1 MRDERRVKEQM
12 YELAVAEG
20 MQPEP
25 IQMPNYP
32 QSNGSMAV
40 NQKGNAT
47 AYNQNM

>member
-1 MRDERRVKEQM
+1 M

-25 IQMPNYP
+25 INMPNYP
-32 QSNGSMAV
+32 GMNV

-47 AYNQNM
+47 AYN